1 MQDLIYVIEDNEQTE
16 DLAYMIDSG
25 NEAEWVDDVSYVIDD
40 GLGVGRR
47 GGNPLPQ
54 VSKLLRT
61 NSIRCFGATL
71 FDEEAGL
78 P

>member
-47 GGNPLPQ
+47 GA
-54 VSKLLRT
+54 
-61 NSIRCFGATL
+61 IRCRKC
-71 FDEEAGL
+71 
-78 P
+78 PNC